1 MLLLKYK
8 EPYESARTRPLSNKQ
23 IRAFKRSLLSIA
35 RDNCPRDTNNMAE
48 NAIYATYTTDGF
60 KIVWDSSFAY
70 YLPYVDKGINPMYPY
85 SKKVLANKGFVA
97 RSIAYMHAYTGLF
110 LYGETSKIQ
119 QRYGNNVS
127 DFYNTY
133 YSAGSKTAKTKIVRD
148 SPLFVEL
155 MYRNL
160 SGESPQQLVKDKG
173 AMMANLIKSLKREV
187 TTKDRAD
194 EINDFIYE
202 YGEERPY

>member
-1 MLLLKYK
+1 MLLLKYN

-23 IRAFKRSLLSIA
+23 IRAFKRSLLNIA
-35 RDNCPRDTNNMAE
+35 RETCPRDTNNMAE
-48 NAIYATYTTDGF
+48 NAIYATSSIEGF

-70 YLPYVDKGINPMYPY
+70 YLPFVDKGINPMYPN
-85 SKKVLANKGFVA
+85 SAKVKANKGFVA

-110 LYGETSKIQ
+110 LYGQTSKIEE
-119 QRYGNNVS
+119 RYGKDVS
-127 DFYNTY
+127 DFYKTH
-133 YSAGSKTAKTKIVRD
+133 YSAGSKTAKSKIVRD

-160 SGESPQQLVKDKG
+160 RGESPQQLVKDKG
-173 AMMANLIKSLKREV
+173 AMIANLIKSLKKEV
-187 TTKDRAD
+187 TSPKRAN
-194 EINDFIYE
+194 EISDFIYE